1 MWSVPASS
9 DDGAAAKKRL
19 SEYVTRFSPEI
30 AKLAGAA
37 LASMRKRLPGAVE
50 LVYDNAYA
58 LVVGFSP
65 DERPSSALFSIAIY
79 PKKVSL
85 CFLYGARLA
94 DPERLLAGSGNQVR
108 HIRLEDART
117 LDRPEVRSLMKAAVA
132 WAGDP
137 YDATAPARTIVRA
150 VSANRRPRR

>member
-1 MWSVPASS
+1 
-9 DDGAAAKKRL
+9 
-19 SEYVTRFSPEI
+19 
-30 AKLAGAA
+30 
-37 LASMRKRLPGAVE
+37 MRKRLPGAVE
-50 LVYDNAYA
+50 MVYDNAYA

-85 CFLYGARLA
+85 YFLYGARLS
-94 DPERLLAGSGNQVR
+94 DPGGVLAGSGNQVR
-108 HIRLEDART
+108 HIRLENGRT
-117 LDRPEVRSLMKAAVA
+117 LDRPEVKAMMKAAVA

-137 YDATAPARTIVRA
+137 YDAGARPRTIVRA

>member
-1 MWSVPASS
+1 MTSSS
-9 DDGAAAKKRL
+9 DDGAVARKRL
-19 SEYVTRFSPEI
+19 SEYVARFSPEI
-30 AKLAGAA
+30 AKLAASA
-37 LASMRKRLPGAVE
+37 LATMRKRLPGAVE
-50 LVYDNAYA
+50 MVYDNAYA

-85 CFLYGARLA
+85 CFLYGARLS
-94 DPERLLAGSGNQVR
+94 DPNGLLAGGGNQVR
-108 HIRLEDART
+108 HVRLENERT
-117 LDRPEVRSLMKAAVA
+117 LDRPEVKAMMKAAVA

-137 YDATAPARTIVRA
+137 YDAGAQPRTIVRA